1 MALGSVSNREVK
13 ERIVENIFKPLLN
26 NNKTVIESEDSE
38 EYMQKREEHHRKV
51 DGGKL
56 PPKV

>member
-13 ERIVENIFKPLLN
+13 EGIVENVFKPLLN
-26 NNKTVIESEDSE
+26 NNKTVIESDDNEELLQKKE
-38 EYMQKREEHHRKV
+38 EYHRKV

>member
-26 NNKTVIESEDSE
+26 NNKTVIESDDNE
-38 EYMQKREEHHRKV
+38 ELM
-51 DGGKL
+51 
-56 PPKV
+56 